1 MADHG
6 HTLAK
11 EHGGE
16 EVLNLAAT
24 QRQNFRIFGWTF
36 LTAVPRA
43 VVGFTVGVTFTVS
56 FIVLVVVGHQVIQGK
71 AVVGG
76 DEVD

>member
-6 HTLAK
+6 HALAK

-24 QRQNFRIFGWTF
+24 QRQNLGIFGWTF

-43 VVGFTVGVTFTVS
+43 VVGFTVGVAFAIS
-56 FIVLVVVGHQVIQGK
+56 FIVLVVIGHQVIQGE
-71 AVVGG
+71 AIVGG
-76 DEVD
+76 DEVN

>member
-6 HTLAK
+6 HALAK

-16 EVLNLAAT
+16 EVLNLEAT
-24 QRQNFRIFGWTF
+24 QRQNLGIFGWTF

-43 VVGFTVGVTFTVS
+43 AVGFTVGVTFTVS
-56 FIVLVVVGHQVIQGK
+56 FIVLVVVGHLVIQGE
-71 AVVGG
+71 AIVGG